1 MSSLGYIMN
10 RVLLLLGHPGNRRLL
25 RDWLG
30 RHYEVVRP
38 DVHGELDTTFDLA
51 VLDAVTL
58 AAKRDA
64 LHAMKQAAGPVFLP
78 YLLLAPRDQANV
90 VGRYLGQTVDE
101 LLWTPVDPAE
111 LQTRIKMLLRLREQS
126 LALKQHNDELEAL
139 LEARRAVELMK
150 DEFISIASHEL
161 RSPLAAI
168 KMYVNMVLDGE
179 VGKLNEQQG
188 QFLQIAE
195 DNTERLSQL
204 VNDLLDVSR
213 MTSGRLQC
221 QIREIDLGK
230 EVPQACASLRILG
243 DHKQIQ
249 TEVIVPPEPVMV
261 QADPRRVEQILTN
274 LLSNAY
280 KYSLQETTVKVRV
293 SNRGEVAQVDISDQG
308 IGIAE
313 ADQARL
319 FDIFFRAEAVR
330 NSHISGTGLGLY
342 ITRKLVELQAGD
354 IWVESEL
361 NKGSTFSWTLPIAPA
376 EGQTSDQRIL
386 T

>member
-1 MSSLGYIMN
+1 MN

-25 RDWLG
+25 GDWLG
-30 RHYEVVRP
+30 RHYDIVSS
-38 DVHGELDTTFDLA
+38 GLDDGLPASFDLA
-51 VLDAVTL
+51 VLDPAAVASTGEAL
-58 AAKRDA
+58 QAAK
-64 LHAMKQAAGPVFLP
+64 QASEPVFLP
-78 YLLLAPRDQANV
+78 YLLLAPRQQAQV
-90 VGRYLGQTVDE
+90 VGRYLGQAVDE
-101 LLWTPVDPAE
+101 LLWTPLEPVE
-111 LQTRIKMLLRLREQS
+111 LQTRIKMLLRLRAQS

-179 VGKLNEQQG
+179 VGPLNEEQS

-195 DNTERLSQL
+195 ANTERLSQL

-221 QIREIDLGK
+221 QISELDLAK

-249 TEVIVPPEPVMV
+249 TEVTVPREPLMV
-261 QADPRRVEQILTN
+261 QADPQRVVQILTN

-280 KYSLQETTVKVRV
+280 KYSREDTTVSVCV
-293 SNRGEVAQVDISDQG
+293 SHRGEVAQVDIVDQG
-308 IGIAE
+308 IGISE

-319 FDIFFRAEAVR
+319 FEIFFRAEAVR
-330 NSHISGTGLGLY
+330 NSRISGTGLGLY
-342 ITRKLVELQAGD
+342 ITRKLVELQAGE
-354 IWVESEL
+354 IWVKSTL
-361 NKGSTFSWTLPIAPA
+361 DRGSTFSWTLPIAMA
-376 EGQTSDQRIL
+376 TGEMSSQSISA
-386 T
+386 